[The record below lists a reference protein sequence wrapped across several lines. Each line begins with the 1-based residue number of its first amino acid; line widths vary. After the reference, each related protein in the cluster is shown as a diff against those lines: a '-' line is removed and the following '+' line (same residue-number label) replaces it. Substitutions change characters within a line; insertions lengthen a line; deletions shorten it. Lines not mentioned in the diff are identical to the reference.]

1 MSIAET
7 VVKALADEGLTI
19 ACAETIT
26 GGGITRAL
34 IEVPG
39 SSRTLGFSAVVYSD
53 RAKTALLGV
62 DPETIR
68 RFGAVSEETA
78 REMARGVAAAA
89 CADLG
94 LAVTG
99 VAGPGG
105 GTAEKPVGMVCIALR
120 AEDET
125 ITRTVQLGAPGRKEI
140 MDRSVLAALELTGA
154 YLSRRKERSGAQAEK
169 EGGSL

>member
-53 RAKTALLGV
+53 RAKTAG
-62 DPETIR
+62 
-68 RFGAVSEETA
+68 
-78 REMARGVAAAA
+78 
-89 CADLG
+89 
-94 LAVTG
+94 
-99 VAGPGG
+99 GPGDHP
-105 GTAEKPVGMVCIALR
+105 PVR
-120 AEDET
+120 
-125 ITRTVQLGAPGRKEI
+125 
-140 MDRSVLAALELTGA
+140 RS
-154 YLSRRKERSGAQAEK
+154 Q
-169 EGGSL
+169 